1 MWCPI
6 APAYLRG
13 MRTCPI
19 VRKEDPALAWPAE
32 MQILLLA
39 RPAEMKAELPARPA
53 GMQAELLARL
63 AETQTQL
70 PARFAQVAM
79 PARSLHLHSRPRMQD
94 S

>member
-1 MWCPI
+1 MWCPV

-19 VRKEDPALAWPAE
+19 VRKEVPALAWPAE
-32 MQILLLA
+32 MQILLPA
-39 RPAEMKAELPARPA
+39 RPAEM
-53 GMQAELLARL
+53 QAEFLARL

-79 PARSLHLHSRPRMQD
+79 PGRSLRLHSRPRMQD

>member
-13 MRTCPI
+13 MTTCPI
-19 VRKEDPALAWPAE
+19 VRKEVPALAWPAE

-53 GMQAELLARL
+53 GMQAELLAPAGGDADSVAGPVCPGGDACPFTSFTL
-63 AETQTQL
+63 AAAN
-70 PARFAQVAM
+70 AR
-79 PARSLHLHSRPRMQD
+79 
-94 S
+94 

>member
-1 MWCPI
+1 
-6 APAYLRG
+6 
-13 MRTCPI
+13 
-19 VRKEDPALAWPAE
+19 
-32 MQILLLA
+32 MQILLL
-39 RPAEMKAELPARPA
+39 ARPA

>member
-1 MWCPI
+1 MWCPV

-13 MRTCPI
+13 MRACPI
-19 VRKEDPALAWPAE
+19 VRKEVPALARPAG

-39 RPAEMKAELPARPA
+39 RPTEMKAGLLARPA
-53 GMQAELLARL
+53 EMQAERLARP
-63 AETQTQL
+63 AEMPTQL

>member
-1 MWCPI
+1 
-6 APAYLRG
+6 
-13 MRTCPI
+13 
-19 VRKEDPALAWPAE
+19 

-53 GMQAELLARL
+53 EMQAELLARL

-79 PARSLHLHSRPRMQD
+79 PARSLRLHSRLRMQD